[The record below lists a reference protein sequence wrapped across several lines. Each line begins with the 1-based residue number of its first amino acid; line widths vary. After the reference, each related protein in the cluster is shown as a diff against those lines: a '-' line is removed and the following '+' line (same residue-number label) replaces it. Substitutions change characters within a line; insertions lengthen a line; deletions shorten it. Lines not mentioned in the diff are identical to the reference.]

1 MFTDEIEI
9 TLIAGHGGDGRV
21 SFFPGKKS
29 GPDGGTGGN
38 GGNLFV
44 CASKQISN
52 LNELVGKITISAQ
65 NGIYGGKKNMTGA
78 NGSDLIL
85 DLPIGSLLTDTETG
99 EETELTVDQQLILIC
114 KGGIGG
120 RGNIAFKS
128 GSNTTPKT
136 AEKGTPGQKRHFKIV
151 VKLIADFGLIGL
163 PNAGKSSLLNS
174 LTDANVKVA
183 NYSFTTLAAN
193 LGSFEGKII
202 ADIPGLIEGASGGKG
217 LGIGFLK
224 HIEKVSLL
232 FHCISSESANVV
244 SDYKIIMTEL
254 EKFNPILSRKKQI
267 ILLTKSDLCT
277 PEDLN
282 KKIRRLKK
290 FQEVLPVSIYNPDS
304 LNSLENLLR

>member
-9 TLIAGHGGDGRV
+9 TLIAGNGGDGRV

-29 GPDGGTGGN
+29 GPDGGTGGD
-38 GGNLFV
+38 GGSLFV
-44 CASKQISN
+44 RACKQVSN

-65 NGIYGGKKNMTGA
+65 NGTYGGKKNMTGA

-99 EETELTVDQQLILIC
+99 GQAELTFDQRQVLIC
-114 KGGIGG
+114 KGGTGG

-128 GSNTTPKT
+128 GSDTTPKT
-136 AEKGTPGQKRHFKIV
+136 AEEGTSGQKRHFKIV
-151 VKLIADFGLIGL
+151 VKLIADLGLIGL

-174 LTDANVKVA
+174 ITNANVKVA
-183 NYSFTTLAAN
+183 NYPFTTLAVN
-193 LGSFEGKII
+193 LGSFYGKII

-232 FHCISSESANVV
+232 LHCISSESENVV
-244 SDYKIIMTEL
+244 SDYKVTMSEL
-254 EKFNPILSRKKQI
+254 EKFNPILSSKKQV

-277 PEDLN
+277 PENLK
-282 KKIRRLKK
+282 KKIKQLKK
-290 FQEVLPVSIYNPDS
+290 LQEVIPVSIYNPDS
-304 LNSLENLLR
+304 LNNLEILLR